1 MEANIAQIA
10 AAVAGRADAREA
22 VAARACSLALRTA
35 AGVLGSREL
44 AGDVAQDVA
53 IDVMRQLPKLRHPA
67 AFDAWVHRIA
77 VRETLRA
84 ARRHRLRLSRERV
97 SVDELLDR
105 GAPPVQAIAPEQLAL
120 HDVLQR
126 ALRSLPPK
134 QRVAVILK
142 YVHDLT
148 EAEIAAALGCRP
160 GTAAS
165 LLSRARAELRTNPEL
180 EAFVRPEG
188 VRP

>member
-1 MEANIAQIA
+1 MQEMEANRPQIA
-10 AAVAGRADAREA
+10 AAIAGRADAREA
-22 VAARACSLALRTA
+22 VAARACSLALKTA
-35 AGVLGSREL
+35 AGFLGSREL
-44 AGDVAQDVA
+44 ASDVAQDVA
-53 IDVMRQLPKLRHPA
+53 IDVMQHLPKLRHPA

-97 SVDELLDR
+97 SVDELLDM
-105 GAPPVQAIAPEQLAL
+105 GGPPEEAIAPEQLAL
-120 HDVLQR
+120 QDVLQR
-126 ALRSLPPK
+126 SLRSLPAK

-148 EAEIAAALGCRP
+148 EAEIAAALACPP

-165 LLSRARAELRTNPEL
+165 LLSRARAELRTNREL
-180 EAFVRPEG
+180 AAFVRPKE
-188 VRP
+188 